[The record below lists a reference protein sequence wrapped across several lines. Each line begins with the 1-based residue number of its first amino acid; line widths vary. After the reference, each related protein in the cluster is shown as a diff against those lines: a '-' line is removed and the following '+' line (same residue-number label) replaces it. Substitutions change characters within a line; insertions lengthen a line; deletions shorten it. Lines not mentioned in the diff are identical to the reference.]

1 MPDFHGWA
9 EEGISLPLDLT
20 ALPTS
25 RLTCKE
31 NLTSEVTEYMD
42 HKGGAITMVLVINC
56 YGLLRRLKVWHMV
69 FFGTLEQS
77 GMGIKNI
84 LGRRNGKS

>member
-42 HKGGAITMVLVINC
+42 DRKNESARILA
-56 YGLLRRLKVWHMV
+56 
-69 FFGTLEQS
+69 FS
-77 GMGIKNI
+77 GD
-84 LGRRNGKS
+84 

>member
-1 MPDFHGWA
+1 MDRGACQAVVHA
-9 EEGISLPLDLT
+9 VT
-20 ALPTS
+20 KS
-25 RLTCKE
+25 R
-31 NLTSEVTEYMD
+31 MQD
-42 HKGGAITMVLVINC
+42 KGGAITMVLVINC